1 MATEL
6 HLPAAIN
13 RVLNKDLVE
22 DPAESLTPEQKEAL
36 QRSVAKIVEAG
47 AQVGVNADQMIQ
59 LLRSGL
65 TVRELLEYLDARTGD
80 VV

>member
-6 HLPAAIN
+6 HPPAAISHVFN
-13 RVLNKDLVE
+13 DDLVE

-36 QRSVAKIVEAG
+36 QRAVAKIVALG

-59 LLRSGL
+59 LRSGL
-65 TVRELLEYLDARTGD
+65 TVRELLEYLAARTGD
-80 VV
+80 VA